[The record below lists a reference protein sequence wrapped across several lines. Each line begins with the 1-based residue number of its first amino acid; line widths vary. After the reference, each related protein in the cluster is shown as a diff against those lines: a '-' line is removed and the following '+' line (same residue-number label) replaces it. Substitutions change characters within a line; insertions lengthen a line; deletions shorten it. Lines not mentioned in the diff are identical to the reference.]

1 MFYSILIGTSAAS
14 VLALLLITVDRYIII
29 TYSLQYDVIV
39 TPLTMAIMIT
49 TGWICAAMVTILPLA
64 GIGAKHSSEI
74 CEMQTVLT
82 SEFML
87 VLFFVSYLIPVLL
100 MLLMYTKI
108 AFIAKKH
115 RYVR

>member
-1 MFYSILIGTSAAS
+1 MFYSILVGTNTAS

-29 TYSLQYDVIV
+29 SYSLQYDVIV
-39 TPLTMAIMIT
+39 THVTMATMIAI
-49 TGWICAAMVTILPLA
+49 GWICAAMVTILPLA
-64 GIGAKHSSEI
+64 GIGAKHSSEL
-74 CEMQTVLT
+74 CEMDTVLT
-82 SEFML
+82 HDFML

-100 MLLMYTKI
+100 MLMLYTKI